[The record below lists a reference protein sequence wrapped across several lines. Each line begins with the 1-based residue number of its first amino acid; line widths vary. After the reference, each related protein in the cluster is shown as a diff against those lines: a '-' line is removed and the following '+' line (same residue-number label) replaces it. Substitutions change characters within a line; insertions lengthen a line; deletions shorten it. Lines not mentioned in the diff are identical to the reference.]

1 MRNRYRVVL
10 ECEVETVDMTPERM
24 LELQEE
30 REQHLRECESCRLAG
45 PEEPA
50 SDESIAE
57 QRALRRV
64 LLENPVALD
73 KWMRRELLIQLAEHG
88 VDEAEPKD
96 SESDILRP
104 VIERLPAVLRHRYR
118 EAAARGELYDVA
130 PEFFESFNVEIRDLK
145 VERS

>member
-1 MRNRYRVVL
+1 
-10 ECEVETVDMTPERM
+10 MTPERM

-50 SDESIAE
+50 SEESIAE

-88 VDEAEPKD
+88 VEEAEPKD
-96 SESDILRP
+96 SESEILRP

>member
-1 MRNRYRVVL
+1 MKNRYRVVI

-45 PEEPA
+45 PEDPPT
-50 SDESIAE
+50 DESIAE

-73 KWMRRELLIQLAEHG
+73 RWMQRELLIQLAEHG
-88 VDEAEPKD
+88 VEEAEPKE
-96 SESDILRP
+96 SEDDVLRP
-104 VIERLPAVLRHRYR
+104 VIEKLPAVQRHRYR
-118 EAAARGELYDVA
+118 EAAARGELYEVA
-130 PEFFESFNVEIRDLK
+130 PEFFESFNVRIADIE
-145 VERS
+145 VEKA

>member
-1 MRNRYRVVL
+1 MI

-24 LELQEE
+24 LELQAE

-45 PEEPA
+45 EDEPA

-57 QRALRRV
+57 QRALRHM
-64 LLENPVALD
+64 LLENPGALD
-73 KWMRRELLIQLAEHG
+73 RWMRRELLIQLAEHG
-88 VDEAEPKD
+88 VEEAEPTD
-96 SESDILRP
+96 SEAEILKP

-130 PEFFESFNVEIRDLK
+130 PEFFESFTVEIGAVK
-145 VERS
+145 VELE

>member
-1 MRNRYRVVL
+1 MKNRYRVVI

-45 PEEPA
+45 VEEPA
-50 SDESIAE
+50 SQESVEE
-57 QRALRRV
+57 QRALRRL
-64 LLENPVALD
+64 LLENPAALD
-73 KWMRRELLIQLAEHG
+73 RWMQREVLIQLAEHG
-88 VDEAEPKD
+88 LEEAEPKGT
-96 SESDILRP
+96 EEEILRP

-130 PEFFESFNVEIRDLK
+130 PEFFESFNIAIGEVT